1 MVVGLITLNKMPL
14 AVIKGGGSGGGVGD
28 GGGGGRGGGGGLG
41 IRPVMRGC
49 K

>member
-14 AVIKGGGSGGGVGD
+14 AVIKGGGRSGGGD
-28 GGGGGRGGGGGLG
+28 GGQEGGGGGLG